1 MITLEEQ
8 LKEQIKNNGYSM
20 YSLSKK
26 SGINQTTLQR
36 ALNGERPISRENFD
50 RIISYLRLTP
60 VEQKKLE
67 NAYTISKIGEPG
79 YKKITFI
86 KNLLEMKPKN
96 TAPMDPMLH
105 FSPLKITKSTVITGK
120 GNIMNTI
127 CCLLATDSTIEN
139 NILYAFSN
147 FQDDFFRLLYEQL
160 QQASIN
166 NLEIKHIIPFIKET
180 KDSPDNT
187 ILSNLKTISQV
198 IPCVLSGNHKS
209 IQFYYYYT
217 NTELSMLS
225 GVPYPFYIMTQHNI
239 VFISKDYES
248 ALVLPEENIHPFKD
262 TFTQLLNISLPL
274 VSPRITPAQIDS
286 KTPNVLSPYQI
297 RPYCNAIHYDKN
309 LKTAPIKMAFPK
321 SKFDIFIS
329 DISNKNFSPNE
340 KIKICKRILAFNQ
353 HNIQKYIILQD
364 AIFNINLGVVMNDDE
379 SITFYTTDST
389 DSNIQMCTLYEPT
402 ITRSFD
408 CFFANMIT
416 LNYAYSPED
425 TNKLIISAIHKL
437 Q

>member
-20 YSLSKK
+20 YSLSKE

-50 RIISYLRLTP
+50 KIISHLRLTP
-60 VEQKKLE
+60 MEQKKLE
-67 NAYTISKIGEPG
+67 NAYTISKIGEPD

-86 KNLLEMKPKN
+86 KDLLEMKPKN
-96 TAPMDPMLH
+96 TTLMDSMLH

-127 CCLLATDSTIEN
+127 CCLLATDSTTET

-147 FQDDFFRLLYEQL
+147 FQDNFFRLLYEQL

-166 NLEIKHIIPFIKET
+166 NLEIIHIIPFIKET

-187 ILSNLKTISQV
+187 VLSNLKAIKQV
-198 IPCVLSGNHKS
+198 IPCVLCNNHKS

-217 NTELSMLS
+217 NTALSMLS

-239 VFISKDYES
+239 VLISKDYES
-248 ALVLPEENIHPFKD
+248 ALVLPEENMHPFKD

-274 VSPRITPAQIDS
+274 VSPRITSAQIDS
-286 KTPNVLSPYQI
+286 KDQNVLSSYQI
-297 RPYCNAIHYDKN
+297 KPYCNAIYYNKN
-309 LKTAPIKMAFPK
+309 LKAAPIKMAFSK
-321 SKFDIFIS
+321 NKFDLFIADIS
-329 DISNKNFSPNE
+329 DKSTSRNE
-340 KIKICKRILAFNQ
+340 KIRICKRILTFNQ

-364 AIFNINLGVVMNDDE
+364 AIFNINLGVIMNDDE
-379 SITFYTTDST
+379 SITFYTPDST
-389 DSNIQMCTLYEPT
+389 DPNIQMCTLYEPT

-425 TNKLIISAIHKL
+425 TNKLITSAIHKL

>member
-96 TAPMDPMLH
+96 T
-105 FSPLKITKSTVITGK
+105 
-120 GNIMNTI
+120 
-127 CCLLATDSTIEN
+127 
-139 NILYAFSN
+139 
-147 FQDDFFRLLYEQL
+147 
-160 QQASIN
+160 
-166 NLEIKHIIPFIKET
+166 
-180 KDSPDNT
+180 
-187 ILSNLKTISQV
+187 
-198 IPCVLSGNHKS
+198 
-209 IQFYYYYT
+209 
-217 NTELSMLS
+217 
-225 GVPYPFYIMTQHNI
+225 
-239 VFISKDYES
+239 
-248 ALVLPEENIHPFKD
+248 
-262 TFTQLLNISLPL
+262 
-274 VSPRITPAQIDS
+274 TP
-286 KTPNVLSPYQI
+286 
-297 RPYCNAIHYDKN
+297 IHYDKN

-329 DISNKNFSPNE
+329 DISNKNFSQNE